1 MLKLLYGVVGGN
13 KYSNAFIEGMDVFG
27 KTGTAQKII
36 FDEQG
41 KQKYSEDEFISS
53 FIGGAPYTDPK
64 VTAMV
69 IINNP
74 KDAIYGNVV
83 AAPWAK
89 EILLEMDKY
98 IPLH

>member
-1 MLKLLYGVVGGN
+1 VY
-13 KYSNAFIEGMDVFG
+13 G

-36 FDEQG
+36 KDENG
-41 KQKYSEDEFISS
+41 KQKYSDDEFISS
-53 FIGGAPYTDPK
+53 FIGGAPYQDPK
-64 VTAMV
+64 VTVLV

-89 EILLEMDKY
+89 EIILEMDKY
-98 IPLH
+98 LSLK